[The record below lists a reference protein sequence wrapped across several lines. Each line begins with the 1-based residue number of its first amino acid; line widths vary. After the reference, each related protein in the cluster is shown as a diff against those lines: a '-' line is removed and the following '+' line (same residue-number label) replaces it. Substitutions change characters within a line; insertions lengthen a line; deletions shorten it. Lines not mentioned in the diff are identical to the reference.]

1 MCERNSNDALLEV
14 IFLVDISSSIAP
26 KVANGMGG
34 LWTWLN
40 SFTKRFDFK
49 RQSKMALIT
58 FNKDTS
64 VEASLGHYNQNEI
77 DQIMLNTLSDI
88 KPIDESSLNFA
99 LKTARKE
106 FKHNGMPEA
115 DKAIVLVTDGWSTD
129 TNTPYY
135 HSSLAVREGIDIY
148 TVGFGPVLNKE
159 YLYTTTM
166 GKEENIHAAADLTG
180 LHTTSLMLQEQI
192 CNVDMTDVMYN
203 QAIWQ
208 RQRYD
213 VNPQLYSAMGGR
225 YDKSQ
230 TIDLNRVK
238 SLELDFDSWF
248 VDEAEYGIQADMR
261 RMNITDIDF

>member
-1 MCERNSNDALLEV
+1 
-14 IFLVDISSSIAP
+14 
-26 KVANGMGG
+26 
-34 LWTWLN
+34 
-40 SFTKRFDFK
+40 
-49 RQSKMALIT
+49 
-58 FNKDTS
+58 
-64 VEASLGHYNQNEI
+64 
-77 DQIMLNTLSDI
+77 
-88 KPIDESSLNFA
+88 
-99 LKTARKE
+99 
-106 FKHNGMPEA
+106 
-115 DKAIVLVTDGWSTD
+115 
-129 TNTPYY
+129 
-135 HSSLAVREGIDIY
+135 
-148 TVGFGPVLNKE
+148 
-159 YLYTTTM
+159 M

-180 LHTTSLMLQEQI
+180 LHTTSLMLQEQVRFVCSVKDFYWSSQI

-261 RMNITDIDF
+261 RMNITEIDF

>member
-1 MCERNSNDALLEV
+1 
-14 IFLVDISSSIAP
+14 
-26 KVANGMGG
+26 
-34 LWTWLN
+34 
-40 SFTKRFDFK
+40 
-49 RQSKMALIT
+49 
-58 FNKDTS
+58 
-64 VEASLGHYNQNEI
+64 
-77 DQIMLNTLSDI
+77 
-88 KPIDESSLNFA
+88 
-99 LKTARKE
+99 
-106 FKHNGMPEA
+106 
-115 DKAIVLVTDGWSTD
+115 
-129 TNTPYY
+129 
-135 HSSLAVREGIDIY
+135 
-148 TVGFGPVLNKE
+148 
-159 YLYTTTM
+159 M

-180 LHTTSLMLQEQI
+180 LHTTSLMLQEQVRFFCSAKRFYWSSQI

-261 RMNITDIDF
+261 RMNITEIDF